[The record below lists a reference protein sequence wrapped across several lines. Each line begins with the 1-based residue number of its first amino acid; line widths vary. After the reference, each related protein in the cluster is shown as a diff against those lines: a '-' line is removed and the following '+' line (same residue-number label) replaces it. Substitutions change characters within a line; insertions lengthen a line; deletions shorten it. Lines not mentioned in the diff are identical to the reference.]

1 IPKSVKSTGNQF
13 DGCLQGSSIEK
24 VVFEEGIENIP
35 ENICFNA
42 SNVKEVILPEKED
55 IIDGYRIGDRAF
67 RNTAI
72 TSIDLPKSLTQIG
85 ASAFRDCAYLT
96 SIDIPDNV
104 TSVGDSSFAGCKRLS
119 NIRFGTGVKSLGANL
134 LDGAVSMK
142 EFTLPAT
149 VTSTGNQF
157 DGCLQGSSVA
167 TLNIDGGAKKVP
179 DNLAY
184 NCKSLKTVN
193 FPDSVSEIGARSF
206 KNCNEL
212 STINSNRKQFSFS
225 SSSFDNCT
233 SLEDP
238 RFTIMD
244 RMNTYLAVNSEQSS
258 KNGVSNYTLKYSINA
273 DAASVSNIK
282 INLGI
287 PEGMTL
293 LLDSI
298 TSKGVNVTESD
309 IQSGIIPVDSI
320 SGEIRFSARVTDIG
334 KYTVSANISF
344 KNKNEEWNQL
354 IGKTS
359 VECPDITIS
368 VPETVNSLSA
378 DVFGFAPG
386 GEDVELYVNDI
397 LVDTV
402 KSSGY
407 TSKYSANIKLP
418 KGESGT
424 EYKLYAICGDLKSDT
439 VTTTYSVDKP
449 AVTKVIFGFNNHTDS
464 TMDITDVLTKGISPV
479 LSYNPA
485 YPLSFEITATNNQN
499 IDRMFVTSTKGE
511 NIKYLEAF
519 YNEKSG
525 TWKAKG
531 FFDPANHSYVPGM
544 YNISI
549 IEKENIVV
557 GENYD
562 PEKDQTFEDIPQEYR
577 DNSSVE
583 VIKQDGDSYLAEVT
597 VSNGIQSDSFPI
609 YSDSNSDGL
618 FIDGVFVKTEEIAK
632 DPVKYGFTPTP
643 VHTSDDGVKADY
655 YVYTPDSKDIVATM
669 MLGYSDELKEAKDLW
684 TGKAVLKMIESDF
697 VDPDD
702 PKVSLINAFILEDT
716 KTVMKS
722 VLGESYS
729 SISKGLSVGKDF
741 FRYYGEMAMADGN
754 EDYEAAATALFVL
767 KCVNTFATSALLAS
781 VGIYP
786 PLSTIISWEI
796 GRCLDR
802 ADEYLVD
809 CMQNGRQF
817 SLVGCIR
824 YILDPSGIVYEGV
837 LGNPVDGATVTVYY
851 KDEATGKQIK
861 WNAEDY
867 EQMNPLLTDSEG
879 KYLWDV
885 PEGEWKVVCEM
896 EGYDTAETEWMT
908 IPPVRTEVNIA
919 LVSHEAPVVE
929 SVTRNGNEITMKLTK
944 FADIKTVT
952 NKSVSIEGFS
962 GAFTVSPQLI
972 DADDKYADTFILSGE
987 FGDSIGDVSITS
999 DVVSYAGV
1007 AAKKSAATPVETS
1020 ITAGD
1025 VNDDNTV
1032 NLKDVVLINR
1042 FIAGGWNVTINTAAA
1057 DVDKDGEVTLKDTVL
1072 IRRSIAGGWE
1082 SAA

>member
-1 IPKSVKSTGNQF
+1 M
-13 DGCLQGSSIEK
+13 
-24 VVFEEGIENIP
+24 
-35 ENICFNA
+35 
-42 SNVKEVILPEKED
+42 VIRPRHY
-55 IIDGYRIGDRAF
+55 I
-67 RNTAI
+67 
-72 TSIDLPKSLTQIG
+72 
-85 ASAFRDCAYLT
+85 
-96 SIDIPDNV
+96 
-104 TSVGDSSFAGCKRLS
+104 RLA
-119 NIRFGTGVKSLGANL
+119 RE
-134 LDGAVSMK
+134 AV
-142 EFTLPAT
+142 
-149 VTSTGNQF
+149 
-157 DGCLQGSSVA
+157 
-167 TLNIDGGAKKVP
+167 
-179 DNLAY
+179 
-184 NCKSLKTVN
+184 
-193 FPDSVSEIGARSF
+193 
-206 KNCNEL
+206 
-212 STINSNRKQFSFS
+212 
-225 SSSFDNCT
+225 
-233 SLEDP
+233 
-238 RFTIMD
+238 
-244 RMNTYLAVNSEQSS
+244 
-258 KNGVSNYTLKYSINA
+258 
-273 DAASVSNIK
+273 
-282 INLGI
+282 
-287 PEGMTL
+287 
-293 LLDSI
+293 
-298 TSKGVNVTESD
+298 
-309 IQSGIIPVDSI
+309 
-320 SGEIRFSARVTDIG
+320 
-334 KYTVSANISF
+334 
-344 KNKNEEWNQL
+344 
-354 IGKTS
+354 
-359 VECPDITIS
+359 
-368 VPETVNSLSA
+368 
-378 DVFGFAPG
+378 
-386 GEDVELYVNDI
+386 
-397 LVDTV
+397 
-402 KSSGY
+402 GY

-439 VTTTYSVDKP
+439 VKTTYSVDKP

-464 TMDITDVLTKGISPV
+464 TMDITDVLTKRISPV

-519 YNEKSG
+519 YNEKFG

-655 YVYTPDSKDIVATM
+655 YVYTPDSMDIVATM

-722 VLGESYS
+722 VLGE
-729 SISKGLSVGKDF
+729 
-741 FRYYGEMAMADGN
+741 
-754 EDYEAAATALFVL
+754 
-767 KCVNTFATSALLAS
+767 
-781 VGIYP
+781 
-786 PLSTIISWEI
+786 
-796 GRCLDR
+796 
-802 ADEYLVD
+802 
-809 CMQNGRQF
+809 
-817 SLVGCIR
+817 
-824 YILDPSGIVYEGV
+824 
-837 LGNPVDGATVTVYY
+837 
-851 KDEATGKQIK
+851 
-861 WNAEDY
+861 
-867 EQMNPLLTDSEG
+867 
-879 KYLWDV
+879 
-885 PEGEWKVVCEM
+885 
-896 EGYDTAETEWMT
+896 
-908 IPPVRTEVNIA
+908 
-919 LVSHEAPVVE
+919 
-929 SVTRNGNEITMKLTK
+929 
-944 FADIKTVT
+944 
-952 NKSVSIEGFS
+952 
-962 GAFTVSPQLI
+962 
-972 DADDKYADTFILSGE
+972 
-987 FGDSIGDVSITS
+987 SIGDVSITS

-1082 SAA
+1082 SVA